1 MIRHSTRWFATPL
14 ALALYVCASAS
25 AENDAA
31 LEAPRNLRA
40 ASVDEVQ
47 SELNAWLVTRGAT
60 PETQAEIAQLW
71 TAPAAASTD
80 GLELLAK
87 SMALADD
94 RVVPL
99 RAATQSLDSAAPLP
113 DVAWLA
119 VEETPA
125 FERNNLRLWYGR
137 WLAQRELYDEAAALL
152 TDLEPAQVVDPAT
165 LLVYQGVVHQ
175 RLLAKEPGLKAIE
188 TLLDRV
194 DAPPKRYQELGKML
208 RADLEALEDE
218 SLEHIAR
225 RMENIERHLGLG
237 RADQKVRDIEDGV
250 IASLDKMIKELED
263 KQKQQGGS
271 GAGKPSEGEG
281 EGQGKQS
288 GPANGIKP
296 GGAPAEQS
304 APARGRGD
312 GEVDPKD
319 LGEGDGWGNL
329 PPKAREEAM
338 QQIGQ
343 DFPAHYRDVIEQ
355 YFRKLADEGR
365 EN

>member
-1 MIRHSTRWFATPL
+1 MTTHSARWLMVFIVSAGFAR
-14 ALALYVCASAS
+14 ASY

-31 LEAPRNLRA
+31 LAAPRNLRA
-40 ASVDEVQ
+40 ATNV
-47 SELNAWLVTRGAT
+47 ELQNEMTAWLAARGAA
-60 PETQAEIAQLW
+60 PELQAEILQRW
-71 TAPAAASTD
+71 NAPEAATSDTLD
-80 GLELLAK
+80 LLAK
-87 SMALADD
+87 SMAQVDE
-94 RVVPL
+94 RIEPI
-99 RAATQSLDSAAPLP
+99 RAAVQSPDGALHLP

-119 VEETPA
+119 AEETPA

-137 WLAQRELYDEAAALL
+137 WLAQHELYDEAAAML
-152 TDLEPAQVVDPAT
+152 TDLDPATVIDPAT

-175 RLLAKEPGLKAIE
+175 RLLAKEPGLKAIDA
-188 TLLDRV
+188 LLDRV
-194 DAPPKRYQELGKML
+194 EAPPRRYEELGKML
-208 RADLEALEDE
+208 RADLNALEDE
-218 SLEHIAR
+218 SLDHIAR

-263 KQKQQGGS
+263 QQNSPPDGGD
-271 GAGKPSEGEG
+271 GPPSDGGEG
-281 EGQGKQS
+281 PGKGKKP

-296 GGAPAEQS
+296 GGSPADQS
-304 APARGRGD
+304 TPAGGRGA
-312 GEVDPKD
+312 GEVDPKK
-319 LGEGDGWGNL
+319 LGDEDGWGNL

>member
-1 MIRHSTRWFATPL
+1 MKYHRRYL
-14 ALALYVCASAS
+14 ASLVLTLLVIAPAR

-40 ASVDEVQ
+40 ATAEEVQ
-47 SELNAWLVTRGAT
+47 SELNAWLAARGAT

-71 TAPAAASTD
+71 TARAEASTD
-80 GLELLAK
+80 TLELLAK

-94 RVVPL
+94 RVGPL
-99 RAATQSLDSAAPLP
+99 RAAMQSLDGAAPLP

-119 VEETPA
+119 AEDTPA

-152 TDLEPAQVVDPAT
+152 TELEPGQVVDPAT

-175 RLLAKEPGLKAIE
+175 RLLAKEPGLKAVE

-194 DAPPKRYQELGKML
+194 DSPPRRYEELGKML

-263 KQKQQGGS
+263 KQKQQGGGS
-271 GAGKPSEGEG
+271 GAKPSEGEG
-281 EGQGKQS
+281 QGQGKQP
-288 GPANGIKP
+288 GQAQGIKP

-304 APARGRGD
+304 TPARGRGD

-319 LGEGDGWGNL
+319 IGAEDGWGNL